1 MTTIGDL
8 LARDLNQKIEEII
21 KVSQTD
27 AQVVHREITEYIAT
41 DRIKSY
47 YQEILRAFAESPGE
61 IDENVG
67 VWISGFFGSGKSSFA
82 KNLGYILENS
92 QVLDTPASEL
102 FKQQANDGQISELL
116 DLINRTI
123 PVEVI
128 MFDVNVMLS
137 LKGSE
142 QIAEIMY
149 GELLRK
155 LDYAQDFMMAELEYE
170 LEGEEKLAKFK
181 ALCVELFGREW
192 SMVRKSTTRV
202 ANASMLLHRLDSQN
216 YPTPDFWMQ
225 STKVSQQKDPN
236 VEQFVE
242 RTFDLMERRRKGK
255 SLIFVMDEVGQYVAR
270 SETKIE
276 NLRAVVET
284 FGRIGR
290 NRVKQRKAVAPTWI
304 FITSQEKLEEIVA
317 AIDSKRLELARL
329 QDRFHYRIDLVPSDI
344 REVATKRVLS
354 KTKSGAATLRE
365 LFRQNDGQLNATC
378 RLERTSR
385 KTEITEES
393 FIQFYPYLSHYIEL
407 SIDIMSGI
415 RLQPGA
421 GKHLGGS
428 NRTIIKQAYEM
439 LISPRT
445 NMVEQPVGTLVTL
458 DKIYELVE
466 GNITSEKYKD
476 VSDIGVRFQDDPD
489 VGNMASRVA
498 KAICLLEFVNDL
510 PRTPANLAACL
521 VSKVGDP
528 MPLDSVKKALAKLE
542 NAQFIRESDNGWS
555 LQTAQEKH
563 WDEERRK
570 YSPLTKHRNEILRTT
585 LADLFSDT
593 RYKNYRY
600 RDIKSFTIGISVD
613 GVKVDYEGKIPL
625 LIYTAEDETVFD
637 SRLTQARTDSRQN
650 ANSNDLFWV
659 FALNPEIDDLI
670 RKLYASEQMILAYN
684 QVTSQ
689 NKISNDEAV
698 LLQAEKAGEVKLQR
712 LLKDKISEALSQGQ
726 GIFKGLSKDAAALG
740 KNLDEILKKFYELA
754 IPDLYPK
761 LEMGSRP
768 LRGNEPED
776 FLKAANLNG
785 LPPIFFAPPSGLN
798 LVVDEGGRFVPNP
811 SADIAKEI
819 LDYIKR
825 EHSYSNRVTGKLIED
840 YFQGIGYGWERDI
853 LRLVLAV
860 LLRAGTIEVTHQ
872 GRRYRNHQDP
882 QSRVPF
888 INNNVFRAASFAPRE
903 SIQLR
908 TLATASQYLEELTG
922 EEVDIEESAIAIA
935 IKKLADSD
943 LRDLLPA
950 EAISQ
955 ANNLPVQETLEEYKQ
970 TLETIIN
977 APSDDCVRILAGEGK
992 SFIESRQHFK
1002 KIRNILVHSRGVIQL
1017 QQARTVVSRMWPAT
1031 STRLQLPELNILGEE
1046 LKELISSATFY
1057 EKLDRIEE
1065 LSSQLQKVYQRL
1077 YQEKHRERA
1086 EKYLIAIDEIK
1097 GRAEF
1102 LLVEEEGAKLLLAP
1116 LSSRTCKDK
1125 EPELPDYEIRCKI
1138 CDATISQLESDIAAL
1153 PALVSQALAQL
1164 PSPQSATGEEIER
1177 VKITE
1182 FFTQVLD
1189 SRASIEEAI
1198 ELLRSHLLEL
1208 FDKGSK
1214 IIVE

>member
-1 MTTIGDL
+1 MTTIDNL

-27 AQVVHREITEYIAT
+27 EQAVYREISEYIAT

-92 QVLDTPASEL
+92 QVLDVPASEL
-102 FKQQANDGQISELL
+102 FEQQVKDAQISDLL
-116 DLINRTI
+116 SLINRSI
-123 PVEVI
+123 PVEVV

-155 LDYAQDFMMAELEYE
+155 LDYAQDFTMAELEYE
-170 LEGEEKLAKFK
+170 LEGDNKLDQFK
-181 ALCVELFGREW
+181 TLCRELFEREW
-192 SMVRKSTTRV
+192 SMVRKSITRV
-202 ANASMLLHRLDSQN
+202 ANASMVLHRMDSQN
-216 YPTPDFWMQ
+216 YPTPEFWMQ
-225 STKVSQQKDPN
+225 STKVGQHKELT
-236 VEQFVE
+236 VEQFIE
-242 RTFDLMERRRKGK
+242 RTFDLMERRRNGK
-255 SLIFVMDEVGQYVAR
+255 ALVFVMDEVGQYVAR
-270 SETKIE
+270 SENKIE

-284 FGRIGR
+284 FGRVGR

-354 KTKSGAATLRE
+354 KTKDGATILGE
-365 LFRQNDGQLNATC
+365 LFRQHQGQLNAAC

-385 KTEITEES
+385 KTEITEEN
-393 FIQFYPYLSHYIEL
+393 FIQFYPYLSHYVEL

-445 NMVEQPVGTLVTL
+445 NLIEQPVGTLVTL

-466 GNITSEKYKD
+466 GNITSEKQKD
-476 VSDIGVRFQDDPD
+476 ISDIGVRFKDDSE
-489 VGNMASRVA
+489 VGDMAVRVA

-521 VSKVGDP
+521 VAKVGDP
-528 MPLDSVKKALAKLE
+528 MPLDTVKKALAKLE

-570 YSPLTKHRNEILRTT
+570 YSPLTKHTNEILRET
-585 LADLFSDT
+585 LADLFSDP

-600 RDIKSFTIGISVD
+600 RDLKSFSIGISVD
-613 GVKVDYEGKIPL
+613 GVRVGDEGKIPL
-625 LIYTAEDETVFD
+625 LLYTAEDEATFD
-637 SRLTQARTDSRQN
+637 VRLNQARTDSRQN
-650 ANSNDLFWV
+650 NNSNNLFWV
-659 FALNPEIDDLI
+659 FALSPEIDDFI
-670 RKLYASEQMILAYN
+670 RKLYASRQMILNYD
-684 QVTSQ
+684 QLRFQ
-689 NKISNDEAV
+689 NKISNDEAA
-698 LLQAEKAGEVKLQR
+698 LLQAEKTEEVKLQR
-712 LLKDKISEALSQGQ
+712 LLRDKLIEALAKGQ
-726 GIFKGLSKDAAALG
+726 GLFKGVSKDAAALG
-740 KNLDEILKKFYELA
+740 RSLDEILKKFYELA
-754 IPDLYPK
+754 VPDLYPK
-761 LEMGSRP
+761 LEMGNRKMT
-768 LRGNEPED
+768 GNEPED
-776 FLKAANLNG
+776 FLKAANLKG
-785 LPPIFFAPPSGLN
+785 LPPIFFLPPGGLN
-798 LVVDEGGRFVPNP
+798 LVIEEGGKYVPNP

-825 EHSYSNRVTGKLIED
+825 EHSYGNRVTGKVLED
-840 YFQGIGYGWERDI
+840 HFQGIGYGWERDI

-860 LLRAGTIEVTHQ
+860 LLRAGSIEVTHQ
-872 GRRYRNHQDP
+872 GRRYRNQQDP

-888 INNNVFRAASFAPRE
+888 VNNTAFRSASFAPRE
-903 SIQLR
+903 SIQLK
-908 TLATASQYLEELTG
+908 TLANASQYLEELTG
-922 EEVDIEESAIAIA
+922 EEVDIEESAIASA
-935 IKKLADSD
+935 FKSLADKD
-943 LRDLLPA
+943 LRDLLPI
-950 EAISQ
+950 EATSQ
-955 ANNLPVQETLEEYKQ
+955 ANHLPMQPILEEYRL
-970 TLETIIN
+970 TLETVIN

-992 SFIESRQHFK
+992 SFIESRLRFR
-1002 KIRNILVHSRGVIQL
+1002 KIRNILVGTMGVSQL
-1017 QQARTVVSRMWPAT
+1017 QQARTVVSQMWPAISARSQQT
-1031 STRLQLPELNILGEE
+1031 DLAVQGEE
-1046 LKELISSATFY
+1046 LKELISSSTFY
-1057 EKLDRIEE
+1057 EALNHIKE
-1065 LSSQLQKVYQRL
+1065 LSSNLQRVYQQF

-1086 EKYLIAIDEIK
+1086 EKYLNAIDEIK

-1102 LLVEEEGAKLLLAP
+1102 LLLEEEKAKLLLAP

-1125 EPELPDYEIRCKI
+1125 EPVLPDFEIRCQV

-1153 PALVSQALAQL
+1153 PALVSQALSQL
-1164 PSPQSATGEEIER
+1164 PSPQSAAGEEIER

-1182 FFTQVLD
+1182 FFTQLD
-1189 SRASIEEAI
+1189 SRQSIEEAI
-1198 ELLRSHLLEL
+1198 EQLKSYLLEL